1 MHLQPVFEKMVFL
14 CLSGFIAF
22 HVMISIFMIHFFR
35 LPCKA
40 TGLPK
45 ENIIFVRTV
54 DGSDPADC
62 QTIFILRE
70 RERFAAKRLGT
81 LPNF

>member
-1 MHLQPVFEKMVFL
+1 MPMHLQPVFEKVSSFWIH
-14 CLSGFIAF
+14 CIPCHDFNFHDSFI
-22 HVMISIFMIHFFR
+22 

-62 QTIFILRE
+62 QTILILRE